1 MSARKDRYPPRPPL
15 AQPWSHHLT
24 DLSCGETWT
33 DVADARGVR
42 YGWEDLGGAVTRS
55 RKVLRS
61 GRVQTAAEKA
71 NYLKGFHAAEADF
84 QRRKAHVGTGPHHG
98 ARRRARQERRHMS

>member
-1 MSARKDRYPPRPPL
+1 MF
-15 AQPWSHHLT
+15 
-24 DLSCGETWT
+24 ETWT

-42 YGWEDLGGAVTRS
+42 FSWDDLGGAVSRS

-84 QRRKAHVGTGPHHG
+84 QRRTKTGTGPHHG

>member
-1 MSARKDRYPPRPPL
+1 M
-15 AQPWSHHLT
+15 
-24 DLSCGETWT
+24 WT